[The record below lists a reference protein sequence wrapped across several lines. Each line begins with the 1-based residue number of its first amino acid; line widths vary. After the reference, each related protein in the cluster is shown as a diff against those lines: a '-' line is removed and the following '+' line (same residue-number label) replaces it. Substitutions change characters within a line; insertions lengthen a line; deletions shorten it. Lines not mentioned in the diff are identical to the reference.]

1 VLTGFLWIFATDSLL
16 SLFTDGRIA
25 ISWFGVAK
33 GLVFVAASG
42 ALVYALVHNLLKK
55 LMDLEI
61 ELLQTNSEVEGS
73 KKEIASSYE
82 ELLKMKKKLYDMA
95 YFDPLTGL
103 RNQVSLQEDIEKII
117 GTDSRF
123 AMIFLDID
131 NFKYVN
137 DTLGH
142 SFGNLLLKEIGN
154 KLADM
159 MEKNCE
165 LYRFAGDKFIIIF
178 RDIRG
183 ILDIEQFAL
192 KILKSFKDAVIAEDK
207 PFYHTVS
214 IGVSIYPEH
223 GRSMNDLLKCAEIA
237 LFKAKESGK
246 NRIVIYR
253 ESMVSSVHEW
263 VDTEKYL
270 RNALEKSEFE
280 LYFQPQYSVEKD
292 TISGFEALI
301 RWRNDEMGFVTPNRF
316 LKVAEDTHMII
327 PIGEWVLRNA
337 CIFLKRLQQ
346 EGFGDKTVSVNVSRM
361 QILQDDFA
369 ESVMEIIEIADVDPH
384 NLEIEVSE
392 AILIE
397 YYDLVAGKLNT
408 LKKQGIRI
416 ALDNFGRGY
425 SALNYLRKLPITTV
439 KIDKSFTDII
449 TVGEESRILTDFML
463 KIAGSTKLQIVGDG
477 VENKEQF
484 DYLKENGCHRLQGYY
499 LSRPLPERDAI
510 RKLHDAEAG
519 AD

>member
-1 VLTGFLWIFATDSLL
+1 MMKNRKTTAFKIALVYVLAGFLWIFATDSLL

-237 LFKAKESGK
+237 LSRQKSPARTGSLSTVNLWF
-246 NRIVIYR
+246 
-253 ESMVSSVHEW
+253 
-263 VDTEKYL
+263 L
-270 RNALEKSEFE
+270 RCMN
-280 LYFQPQYSVEKD
+280 
-292 TISGFEALI
+292 G
-301 RWRNDEMGFVTPNRF
+301 WTPR
-316 LKVAEDTHMII
+316 
-327 PIGEWVLRNA
+327 
-337 CIFLKRLQQ
+337 
-346 EGFGDKTVSVNVSRM
+346 
-361 QILQDDFA
+361 
-369 ESVMEIIEIADVDPH
+369 
-384 NLEIEVSE
+384 
-392 AILIE
+392 
-397 YYDLVAGKLNT
+397 
-408 LKKQGIRI
+408 
-416 ALDNFGRGY
+416 
-425 SALNYLRKLPITTV
+425 
-439 KIDKSFTDII
+439 
-449 TVGEESRILTDFML
+449 
-463 KIAGSTKLQIVGDG
+463 ST
-477 VENKEQF
+477 
-484 DYLKENGCHRLQGYY
+484 
-499 LSRPLPERDAI
+499 
-510 RKLHDAEAG
+510 
-519 AD
+519 